1 MQSVPEH
8 YAINLNQ
15 ENAMLWQVSP
25 SRRTP
30 HSSEA
35 RKAPRDFPSCRGA
48 SARLKVN
55 GNEENAMISQQSAS
69 RRRGF
74 LCRATLLGFCLPVL
88 LLIVG
93 CEKKEE
99 KPQAGPP
106 EVLVADVAQQDVPIF
121 QEWVAQ
127 LAGSVNADITPK
139 VEGYLLKQDYQN
151 GFLVKK
157 GQLLFELDPRQY
169 QAGVDHAE
177 ATLARTQA
185 EVERYQNDVTRDTP
199 LAAQNAIPQKQLDN
213 DLASLNAAKAQILA
227 DKAALDNAK
236 LNLAWTKIYSP
247 IDGIAGDAKSQI
259 GDLVGT
265 TTKMTT
271 VSHVNPIWVN
281 FNIAESAYLGI
292 ATRISALLRSGKP
305 GNTPVTYIQ
314 ANGED
319 YPRTGR
325 VIQVNRQVTTGTGTI
340 QITAEFPNPD
350 AILRPGGFGRVRI
363 QTGDNQNALL
373 IPQPAV
379 IEVQSL
385 YQVIVVSPDNKA
397 TFRPVKV
404 GDRVGPNWIITDGLK
419 PGERV
424 IVEGIAKV
432 QQAAAGAPQLVKE
445 GIPVSPKP
453 YVAEASAAGSN

>member
-1 MQSVPEH
+1 MQPGIELQNFLPPQDPAEGRQSPYPHRGGVRH
-8 YAINLNQ
+8 VVAVAGVCLSI
-15 ENAMLWQVSP
+15 MLLFS
-25 SRRTP
+25 
-30 HSSEA
+30 
-35 RKAPRDFPSCRGA
+35 
-48 SARLKVN
+48 
-55 GNEENAMISQQSAS
+55 
-69 RRRGF
+69 
-74 LCRATLLGFCLPVL
+74 
-88 LLIVG
+88 G
-93 CEKKEE
+93 CEKKEA
-99 KPQAGPP
+99 PPRPGPP
-106 EVLVADVAQQDVPIF
+106 EVLVSEVAQQDVPIF

-127 LAGSVNADITPK
+127 LTGSVNADITPK
-139 VEGYLLKQDYQN
+139 VEGYLLKQDYPN
-151 GFLVKK
+151 GFFVKT

-169 QAGVDHAE
+169 QAAVDHAE

-213 DLASLNAAKAQILA
+213 DIASLNAAKAQILA

-236 LNLAWTKIYSP
+236 LNLAWTKIHSP

-271 VSHVNPIWVN
+271 VSQVNPIWVN

-325 VIQVNRQVTTGTGTI
+325 VIQVNRQVAAGTGTI
-340 QITAEFPNPD
+340 QVTAEFPNQD
-350 AILRPGGFGRVRI
+350 AILRPGGFGAVRI
-363 QTGDNQNALL
+363 QTGDQQNALL
-373 IPQPAV
+373 VPQPAV
-379 IEVQSL
+379 IEVQSQ
-385 YQVIVVSPDNKA
+385 YQILVVTPENKA
-397 TFRPVKV
+397 VFRPIKV
-404 GDRVGPNWIITDGLK
+404 GQRVGANWIVTEGLK

-424 IVEGIAKV
+424 VVEGIQKI
-432 QQAAAGAPQLVKE
+432 QMAAAANPQFVKE
-445 GIPVSPKP
+445 GVPVSPKP
-453 YVAEASAAGSN
+453 YQAPAEAAAGSN

>member
-1 MQSVPEH
+1 MPSGCELHPSSLIPTPGDLRTVVTSR
-8 YAINLNQ
+8 L
-15 ENAMLWQVSP
+15 LRWLVRVS
-25 SRRTP
+25 
-30 HSSEA
+30 A
-35 RKAPRDFPSCRGA
+35 AVACAG
-48 SARLKVN
+48 
-55 GNEENAMISQQSAS
+55 
-69 RRRGF
+69 
-74 LCRATLLGFCLPVL
+74 VL
-88 LLIVG
+88 LLLVG

-99 KPQAGPP
+99 APKAGPP
-106 EVLVADVAQQDVPIF
+106 EVLVAEVAQQNVPIF
-121 QEWVAQ
+121 QDWVAQ

-213 DLASLNAAKAQILA
+213 DIASLNAAKAQILA

-236 LNLAWTKIYSP
+236 LNLAWTKIYAP

-271 VSHVNPIWVN
+271 ISHVNPIWVN
-281 FNIAESAYLGI
+281 FNIAESAYLGV
-292 ATRISALLRSGKP
+292 ATQISALLRSGKA

-319 YPRTGR
+319 YTRTGR
-325 VIQVNRQVTTGTGTI
+325 VIQVNRQVSTGTGTI

-363 QTGDNQNALL
+363 QTGDNPNALL
-373 IPQPAV
+373 VPQPAV

-404 GDRVGPNWIITDGLK
+404 GDRIGPNWIITDGLK

-424 IVEGIAKV
+424 VAEGILKI
-432 QQAAAGAPQLVKE
+432 QQTAAAAPQLVKE

-453 YVAEASAAGSN
+453 YVATASAAGSN